1 MSRKYEPPVEIE
13 DHWLTGRETKI
24 THPSFAQI
32 AASRVRGST
41 QLYGSELQ
49 HQHYLT
55 VTIRRSTLHRTL
67 SSEHSYAGEELIE
80 VALSEAQ
87 WATFVSAPNSG
98 FGVACTIQHLDRKPV
113 PQLPPPTKTQ
123 GERFEKDIHEVL
135 GKILEQLG
143 SFTAELDGALSKTKV
158 AELRKRAE
166 ILRSHLQSNTAYVG
180 ERFVEH
186 MENVVEKAK
195 IEVNAYA
202 TATIQRAGLAALAE
216 KNGDAPVTLL
226 LPEKAK
232 EQP

>member
-1 MSRKYEPPVEIE
+1 MSRKYEPPVETE
-13 DHWLTGRETKI
+13 EHGHTGRETKI
-24 THPSFAQI
+24 THPSFGQI
-32 AASRVRGST
+32 GASRVQGST

-49 HQHYLT
+49 HQHYMT

-67 SSEHSYAGEELIE
+67 SSDHSYAGEELIE

-87 WATFVSAPNSG
+87 WATFVSTPNSG

-123 GERFEKDIHEVL
+123 GERFEKDIYEVL
-135 GKILEQLG
+135 GKILKGMDGLSTQL
-143 SFTAELDGALSKTKV
+143 EGALSKTKV
-158 AELRKRAE
+158 AELKKTAE
-166 ILRSHLQSNTAYVG
+166 MLRSHLQSNTRFVG
-180 ERFVEH
+180 DMFVEH

-202 TATIQRAGLAALAE
+202 TATIQRAGLTALAE

-226 LPEKAK
+226 MPEKTK